1 MSFDF
6 YMDAEEEWCYDTN
19 PICDFPNLKKRLTDM
34 GIQIGQAN
42 AWRSVG
48 TVDVLLKT
56 LVSAFSLKKAAS
68 SILMTMV

>member
-34 GIQIGQAN
+34 AYRLDKQMHG
-42 AWRSVG
+42 
-48 TVDVLLKT
+48 VLSELSMYCLKT